1 MWAALVSNV
10 PIVTTNLN
18 RNFLLIQNNSSATSP
33 DTAPTFYVSFDSP
46 LNGVNGLQIALLP
59 GGGSVTF
66 DQVVPINAI
75 YVTLGTYLNGG
86 STAVVAGAL
95 IQGTALPQ

>member
-1 MWAALVSNV
+1 M
-10 PIVTTNLN
+10 
-18 RNFLLIQNNSSATSP
+18 
-33 DTAPTFYVSFDSP
+33 SFDSP